1 MRKRLM
7 VLFLTST
14 FLIPN
19 ISVFADETTEN
30 NTETTTEAT
39 TSTIDSIQNTMN
51 EMSNSYDTSSVSG
64 GKNKGNHGGTT
75 MTLSEYQSLIESNS
89 TDFKQ
94 LDNDT
99 MFNVMKNSLDAG
111 EDINLGD
118 AFTQSSG
125 LDIPSNFMYDLSDCG
140 IDGKLDASEIN
151 LEYANL
157 LSNMDKE
164 YSNNAE
170 DLSDNALD
178 ATKLFSNTYGDLAE
192 KLQIDEATL
201 PEDFS
206 LSAITKQNTDTIN
219 SAYNSALNSSEY
231 SSVKSKV
238 NSSDIFEKAS
248 QGLSMP
254 SLMSPSDLSALTS
267 DYNSQLENKWN
278 AKSNESKAAC
288 DDLYNK
294 NKSATDSKYADE
306 ISNINAKR
314 EENDNKKQETEDKI
328 GQERNKAEATKG
340 NGIGKMLD
348 EWGWYKWVD
357 NIDYQEKA
365 EKRAEKKRKKA
376 EKKAEKERKK
386 AEKKAEKEKKKQENK
401 K

>member
-19 ISVFADETTEN
+19 IPVFADETTEN

-39 TSTIDSIQNTMN
+39 TSTIDSLQNTMN

-140 IDGKLDASEIN
+140 INGKLDASEIN

-219 SAYNSALNSSEY
+219 SAYNSALNNSEY

-328 GQERNKAEATKG
+328 GQERNKSEATKG

-376 EKKAEKERKK
+376 EKKAEKEK
-386 AEKKAEKEKKKQENK
+386 KKAEKEKKKQESK

>member
-19 ISVFADETTEN
+19 IPVFADETTEN

-39 TSTIDSIQNTMN
+39 TSTIDSLQNTMN

-64 GKNKGNHGGTT
+64 GKNKRNHGGTT

-140 IDGKLDASEIN
+140 INGKLDASEIN

-328 GQERNKAEATKG
+328 GQERNKSEATKG

-348 EWGWYKWVD
+348 EWGWYKLVD

-376 EKKAEKERKK
+376 EKKAEKEKKK
-386 AEKKAEKEKKKQENK
+386 AEKKAEKEKKKQESKN
-401 K
+401 